1 MHNFALADKRFVFSG
16 FSGAGPVNCKNATRG
31 CNISNCNLI
40 ALGHSRRTIPSKW
53 SKTMRKL
60 SSLILAATA
69 LSVTVPAASA
79 QEAERNDRLYDA
91 TGSSVAKVNRV
102 TETGDV
108 LVIYKGKVRRIDA
121 STLSESEGKLMTSLT
136 KTEIRRLD

>member
-1 MHNFALADKRFVFSG
+1 
-16 FSGAGPVNCKNATRG
+16 
-31 CNISNCNLI
+31 
-40 ALGHSRRTIPSKW
+40 
-53 SKTMRKL
+53 MRKL
-60 SSLILAATA
+60 SSLIIAATA
-69 LSVTVPAASA
+69 LSFTVPAASA

-91 TGSSVAKVNRV
+91 TGSSGAKVNRV
-102 TETGDV
+102 TDAGDV

>member
-1 MHNFALADKRFVFSG
+1 
-16 FSGAGPVNCKNATRG
+16 
-31 CNISNCNLI
+31 
-40 ALGHSRRTIPSKW
+40 
-53 SKTMRKL
+53 MRKL

-69 LSVTVPAASA
+69 LSFTASA
-79 QEAERNDRLYDA
+79 VSAAEAERNDRLYDA

-121 STLSESEGKLMTSLT
+121 STLSENEGKLMTSLT